1 MRIVFMG
8 TPDFAVAS
16 LEAINKSR
24 HEVVGV
30 VTNIDKKSGRGQKTT
45 FSPVKKYALEN
56 NLHILQPEKFKNEE
70 FLNDLKALNADL
82 FVVVAFRMLPE
93 VVWSMP
99 PKGTINLH
107 GSILPNYRGA
117 APLNW
122 AIINGDKETGVSTF
136 FIEKEIDTGKVIDIA
151 KVPIGENTTAGE
163 LHDTLMEVGAETLLK
178 TLDKIEKDNVEG
190 IPQSELLTG
199 TERPAPKIFKDTCQ
213 IDWSK
218 SAQEIH
224 NLIRGLSPYP
234 ASWTN
239 FTFNGKNHTVKIFET
254 RIVDEDIP
262 QGKIKTDNK
271 KYLYVGTGDSQ
282 SISILSLQLPG
293 KKRVDVASF
302 LNGFKLN
309 EEEDFFE

>member
-16 LEAINKSR
+16 LDAINKSR

-45 FSPVKKYALEN
+45 FSPVKKYALEH

-70 FLNDLKALNADL
+70 FLNELKALNADL

-107 GSILPNYRGA
+107 GSILPDYRGA

-122 AIINGDKETGVSTF
+122 AINNGDKETGVSTF

-163 LHDTLMEVGAETLLK
+163 LHDTLMVIGAETLLK

-190 IPQSELLTG
+190 IPQSELVTG
-199 TERPAPKIFKDTCQ
+199 EERPAPKIFKDTCQ

-218 SAQEIH
+218 TAQEIH

-239 FTFNGKNHTVKIFET
+239 FTFNEKKHVVKIFET
-254 RIVDEDIP
+254 RIVDENIP
-262 QGKIKTDNK
+262 QGRIKTDNK
-271 KYLYVGTGDSQ
+271 KYLYAGTGNNR

-293 KKRVDVASF
+293 KKRVDIASF

-309 EEEDFFE
+309 EESDFFE